1 VALTPD
7 EESVLASLQRKL
19 GAQYVDDELNLSYYL
34 GQQRLQQLGMAIPP
48 NMRRFLVIVNWPRVV
63 VDTIERRQNVR
74 SLVLPGRET
83 DDKRLRAIWDGN
95 NMDADLTMFNLDT
108 LIYGRGFLSVGA
120 NEDDRRIP

>member
-1 VALTPD
+1 
-7 EESVLASLQRKL
+7 
-19 GAQYVDDELNLSYYL
+19 
-34 GQQRLQQLGMAIPP
+34 MAIPP

-120 NEDDRRIP
+120 NEDDRRIPLMHVESPREMVADVDQR